1 MECGVFEVIVNTSL
15 NKMQVKKQNLYTKI
29 IELLN
34 QARQNVAQTINNTM
48 ATAYFEIGRMI
59 VEEEQHG
66 KERAEYG
73 KQILNE
79 LSEKLVTEFGKGF
92 SKRNLEQMRQFYL
105 TYSIAQTVSAQ
116 LGKDQT
122 APDEFKNEEIA
133 DTVSRKSIIQQTLSA
148 QFKLTWSH
156 YLKLMRI
163 TDVNER
169 NFYEIEAIKN
179 NWSLRELQRQYDS
192 ALYTRL
198 AISKNKEEIRS
209 LGQKGQIIEKNKDLI
224 KDPYILEF
232 LGLPEQSFYSES
244 ELEQKLIDKLEHFL
258 LELGNGFT
266 FVARQKR
273 ITFEEKHFKIDL
285 VFYNRILKCF
295 VLIDLKIGELKHQD
309 IGQMQM
315 YVNYFDRE
323 VKLEDENKTIGI
335 ILCQDKSESV
345 VRYTLPENNE
355 QIFASKYLTVL
366 PSEKDFIKI
375 IEN

>member
-1 MECGVFEVIVNTSL
+1 
-15 NKMQVKKQNLYTKI
+15 MQVEKQNLYSKI

-34 QARQNVAQTINNTM
+34 HARHNVTQAINNTM
-48 ATAYFEIGRMI
+48 TTAYFQIGKMI
-59 VEEEQHG
+59 VEEEQQG
-66 KERAEYG
+66 KEKAEYG
-73 KQILNE
+73 KRVLKE
-79 LSEKLVTEFGKGF
+79 LSEKLVAEFGKGF
-92 SKRNLEQMRQFYL
+92 SEDNLSNMRKFYL
-105 TYSIAQTVSAQ
+105 VYTNQFNINIS
-116 LGKDQT
+116 
-122 APDEFKNEEIA
+122 E
-133 DTVSRKSIIQQTLSA
+133 TVSRKSPNSIQQTVSA

-163 TDVNER
+163 TDANER

-179 NWSLRELQRQYDS
+179 NWSLRELQRQHDS

-198 AISKNKEEIRS
+198 ALSKNKEEVLS

-244 ELEQKLIDKLEHFL
+244 DLEQKLIDKLEHFL

-266 FVARQKR
+266 FAARQKR

-315 YVNYFDRE
+315 YVNYFDRK

>member
-1 MECGVFEVIVNTSL
+1 MEIN
-15 NKMQVKKQNLYTKI
+15 NQNLYNKV
-29 IELLN
+29 IELLT
-34 QARQNVAQTINNTM
+34 QARQKVAQTINNTM
-48 ATAYFEIGRMI
+48 AMAYFEIGKMI
-59 VEEEQHG
+59 VEEEQKG
-66 KERAEYG
+66 KEKAEYG
-73 KQILNE
+73 KQILSE
-79 LSEKLVTEFGKGF
+79 LSKKLVTEFGKGF

-116 LGKDQT
+116 
-122 APDEFKNEEIA
+122 
-133 DTVSRKSIIQQTLSA
+133 
-148 QFKLTWSH
+148 FKLTWSH
-156 YLKLMRI
+156 YLKLIRI
-163 TDVNER
+163 TDANER

-198 AISKNKEEIRS
+198 ALSKNKEEILS
-209 LGQKGQIIEKNKDLI
+209 LGQQGQTIENNKDLI

-244 ELEQKLIDKLEHFL
+244 DLEQKLIDKLEHFL

-266 FVARQKR
+266 FAARQKR
-273 ITFEEKHFKIDL
+273 ITFEERHFKIDL

-323 VKLEDENKTIGI
+323 VKLGDENKTIGI